1 MITNESIAGLIADYL
16 AGNGLFLVDI
26 DISRENDIVVTKES
40 YDGSVTLDNCTAIDS
55 IVTGHFDK
63 DAEDYSLTVTS
74 AGLDQPFKVA
84 QQYIKFTGS
93 EVEITLKKGGR
104 IKGILSKY
112 CDDTKSIEITL
123 SKMVKMEGMKKKVE
137 QKQTLLYPLSE
148 IKECKPVI
156 RFK

>member
-26 DISRENDIVVTKES
+26 DISRENDIVVTIES

-112 CDDTKSIEITL
+112 
-123 SKMVKMEGMKKKVE
+123 
-137 QKQTLLYPLSE
+137 
-148 IKECKPVI
+148 
-156 RFK
+156 